1 VKVLV
6 DSDILIEVTRAKD
19 PEILRR
25 WSELAESEDAVL
37 CSPVSVAELWQGAL
51 PREHG
56 ILANLFRAM
65 KCISIDAEIGHKAG
79 EFLRDYRK
87 SHGLELGDALVAASV
102 AASGAVLWT
111 KNRKHYPMRALTF
124 F

>member
-1 VKVLV
+1 VTVLV

-25 WSELAESEDAVL
+25 WSRLAESEDAVL
-37 CSPVSVAELWQGAL
+37 CSPVSVAELWQGAR
-51 PREHG
+51 PREHE
-56 ILANLFRAM
+56 ILTNLFQAM
-65 KCISIDAEIGHKAG
+65 SCVSIDAQIGHRAG

-87 SHGLELGDALVAASV
+87 SHGLELGDALIAASV
-102 AASGAVLWT
+102 VASGAVLWT
-111 KNRKHYPMRALTF
+111 QNRKHYPMRAVAF